1 LPEFDDK
8 DMPISGTFGHG
19 LGDDPTLG
27 GILPGMTQDEWAIL
41 FELAEFTYFVDDDA
55 NNDPGPGDPN
65 ISDPLEDGSRQHPF
79 DAIQEAINAA
89 TDSTPLMPFRRQS
102 MQLQM
107 AIQLAFL
114 MAFTPVMVIVILI
127 LEEGLLL
134 SAAGMAQMT
143 A

>member
-27 GILPGMTQDEWAIL
+27 GILPGMTQEEWAIL
-41 FELAEFTYFVDDDA
+41 FDLAEFTYFVDDDA

-65 ISDPLEDGSRQHPF
+65 ISDPNEDGSRQHPF

-89 TDSTPLMPFRRQS
+89 TDGNTIGVLDGIYTGNGNRNIDF
-102 MQLQM
+102 
-107 AIQLAFL
+107 
-114 MAFTPVMVIVILI
+114 LI

-134 SAAGMAQMT
+134 SAAKMAQMT